1 VAGEGPVANDVVRAG
16 DGEIQNRGGGDG
28 EPGGPA
34 VEADQGAGQP
44 SGPQTGARFGLEQPS
59 ECGGRRVGA
68 PVRRAQAGDPAAL
81 LIHHQVGIGGQHG
94 PQRGDQAGELLGV
107 FDVARKQDDA
117 GRRKRPE
124 QGSLLRQQNR
134 SGDADDGG
142 LGDQIR
148 SP

>member
-1 VAGEGPVANDVVRAG
+1 
-16 DGEIQNRGGGDG
+16 
-28 EPGGPA
+28 
-34 VEADQGAGQP
+34 
-44 SGPQTGARFGLEQPS
+44 
-59 ECGGRRVGA
+59 
-68 PVRRAQAGDPAAL
+68 
-81 LIHHQVGIGGQHG
+81 
-94 PQRGDQAGELLGV
+94 LLGV